1 MAVKKTTIVKKK
13 YWYQILAPKLLG
25 GEVIGEALGSAPEE
39 MVGRTVNVNLATI
52 TNEPQTQHIT
62 LKFRIT
68 GTANNNLETALIE
81 YKIMPSAL
89 KKLMR
94 KEREKIE
101 DSFSAKTADG
111 KDLRIKTVMI
121 TRHKAQNSVLA
132 ALQKQGRAFVNKT
145 LAKLSYDDF
154 LQQLARHAFQK
165 AMSQELRKTYPLA
178 YSEVKWMILQEK
190 TKATQAQE
198 TVKEVSQTKPVTSEA
213 PQTKPTETSAK
224 ASEEKK
230 EAVAV

>member
-132 ALQKQGRAFVNKT
+132 ALQKQGRAFVSKT

-198 TVKEVSQTKPVTSEA
+198 TVKEVPQTKTDSEA
-213 PQTKPTETSAK
+213 PQTKSTETSAK
-224 ASEEKK
+224 TSEEKK
-230 EAVAV
+230 EAVAA